1 MRELIERELEE
12 SRSVLSAFISDPKNI
27 ADIEAGAKLM
37 IDAIQGGHKIISCGN
52 GGSFC
57 DAMHFVQELTGL
69 YRGRR
74 RALPGVSIS
83 DGSHLTCAANDFG
96 FEQIFARY
104 VEGVGQQGDVL
115 LAISTSGN
123 SKNIIEAIRAARERG
138 MKVVSL
144 TGRGGGAIGPISD
157 VEVRVPHQGFTDRI
171 QEVHIKV
178 IHIFIMLI
186 EQGVVEVAA

>member
-1 MRELIERELEE
+1 
-12 SRSVLSAFISDPKNI
+12 
-27 ADIEAGAKLM
+27 
-37 IDAIQGGHKIISCGN
+37 
-52 GGSFC
+52 
-57 DAMHFVQELTGL
+57 
-69 YRGRR
+69 
-74 RALPGVSIS
+74 
-83 DGSHLTCAANDFG
+83 
-96 FEQIFARY
+96 
-104 VEGVGQQGDVL
+104 
-115 LAISTSGN
+115 
-123 SKNIIEAIRAARERG
+123 